1 MGTERRTEQPVAG
14 EPSHRIVDEWN
25 ATDSEYPRDA
35 VTHELFQA
43 SVERTPDAIA
53 VSCGDRRLTYREL
66 EARSNQIAHH
76 LRGLGVG
83 AGVLV
88 GLLVERSTDM
98 VAALL
103 GVHLAGGAQVPL
115 DPACPLDRIA
125 FMLSDSGVAVL
136 LVERSLLDRAARYPG
151 QIVALDAPEIAAAP
165 TARPAPVAGPRDLA
179 HVIYTSGSTGRP
191 KGVEVEHRSL
201 VNFLWSMRTRPGLR
215 SDDVL
220 VSVISLSFDPS
231 CLDIYLPLV
240 VGARVDI
247 ATREIASDGDKLARR
262 LTEVRATVLQATPS
276 TFRLL
281 VDAGFQGGPSFTALC
296 GGEGLPVDLARDLVA
311 RCGALWN
318 LYGPTETTVW
328 STVHRVDDAT
338 PPILVGRPIANTR
351 AYILDKNLRPAP
363 LGAVDELYLG
373 GDGVARGYRGRP
385 DLTAERFFPD
395 PFRPDVAGA
404 RIYRTGDLARLT
416 ADGSL
421 EVLGRIDHQV
431 KVRGHRIE
439 LGEIEAA
446 LSEHPLV
453 RQAVVLAQGEGLA
466 ERRLIAYFVT
476 AHSTSAR
483 PSADDLRARLA
494 ERLTEAMIP
503 SAFIALDA
511 FPLTPNGKIDRLA
524 LSTMK
529 EARPVDRHPGV
540 PPRDAVEEKLFRL
553 WARLLGIRAIG
564 VTDDFFALGGQ
575 SMLGAALIAG
585 IERELGKKLPVRAL
599 FEHRTIEALAA
610 LIREEG
616 APRRWPTLARV
627 RPGRGKRPLFF
638 SARPN
643 VNVLGYAA
651 LVKYLDPLRP
661 IYILQTQY
669 PEENELG
676 RPYRKDELASF
687 AVTYL
692 EAMRS
697 VQPEGPYLFGGM
709 CEGAQI
715 GFEMVRLMEACGARV
730 GLFAILDT
738 WPEENT
744 RDPVLDRVRRVHE
757 EVESILRLPPTE
769 GVKRAAGKLQS
780 VLRRVTGAAPPD
792 PAEKARW
799 QDRAFPGEG
808 FVAAKVRSKL
818 TVFRTREQPYWRI
831 RDIDLGWGART
842 AGGIDV
848 HYIDGRHPLFI
859 REPHAGS
866 LGAALEKVLGE
877 IDRRDH
883 AETVVQTGDE

>member
-1 MGTERRTEQPVAG
+1 MAEA
-14 EPSHRIVDEWN
+14 SHRIFDELN
-25 ATDSEYPRDA
+25 ATDSDYPRSA
-35 VTHELFQA
+35 TAHELFQA
-43 SVERTPDAIA
+43 SVDRTPDSIA

-66 EARSNQIAHH
+66 EARANQIAHH

-88 GLLVERSTDM
+88 GVLVERSTDL
-98 VAALL
+98 VAAVL

-115 DPACPLDRIA
+115 DPAYPLDRIA
-125 FMLSDSGVAVL
+125 FMLSDSGAAVL
-136 LVERSLLDRAARYPG
+136 LADRALLDRAARYPG

-165 TARPAPVAGPRDLA
+165 TARPAPAAGPRDLA

-201 VNFLWSMRTRPGLR
+201 VNFLWAMRTRPGLR
-215 SDDVL
+215 ADDVL
-220 VSVISLSFDPS
+220 VSVTSASFDPS

-247 ATREIASDGDKLARR
+247 ARRETASDGEKLARR
-262 LTEVRATVLQATPS
+262 LTDVGATVLQATPS

-281 VDAGFQGGPSFTALC
+281 IDAGFQGGPSFTALC
-296 GGEGLPVDLARDLVA
+296 GGEGLPVDLARDLLA

-338 PPILVGRPIANTR
+338 PPILVGRPIANMR
-351 AYILDKNLRPAP
+351 AYILDRKLRPAP

-373 GDGVARGYRGRP
+373 GDGVARGYHGRP
-385 DLTAERFFPD
+385 DLTAERFLPD
-395 PFRPDVAGA
+395 PFHPGVEGA
-404 RIYRTGDLARLT
+404 RLYRTGDLARLT
-416 ADGSL
+416 PDGCL
-421 EVLGRIDHQV
+421 EVLGRVDHQV
-431 KVRGHRIE
+431 KIRGHRIE
-439 LGEIEAA
+439 LGEVEAA

-476 AHSTSAR
+476 TNSTSAR
-483 PSADDLRARLA
+483 PSSEDLRARLA

-503 SAFIALDA
+503 SAFLALDA

-524 LSTMK
+524 LSTQK
-529 EARPVDRHPGV
+529 EARAVDRRPGI
-540 PPRDAVEEKLFRL
+540 PPRDSVEEKLFRL
-553 WARLLGIRAIG
+553 WTRLLGIRAIG

-585 IERELGKKLPVRAL
+585 IERELGKKLPVKAL

-610 LIREEG
+610 LVREEG
-616 APRRWPTLARV
+616 APRLWPTLARV

-661 IYILQTQY
+661 IYILQTRY
-669 PEENELG
+669 PEEAELG
-676 RPYRKDELASF
+676 RPYRKDELAAF
-687 AVTYL
+687 AATYL

-715 GFEMVRLMEACGARV
+715 GFEMVRLLEASGSGV

-744 RDPVLDRVRRVHE
+744 RDPVLDRVRRVQE
-757 EVESILRLPPTE
+757 EVQSMLQLPPTE

-780 VLRRVTGAAPPD
+780 LFRRVTGATKPD
-792 PAEKARW
+792 PVEKARW

-808 FVAAKVRSKL
+808 FVATKVRSKL

-831 RDIDLGWGART
+831 RDTELGWGART
-842 AGGIDV
+842 TGGIDV

-866 LGAALEKVLGE
+866 LGAALEKVLAD

-883 AETVVQTGDE
+883 AETVGQRPTGDE